1 MKKIRYPDET
11 MMRYFA
17 AAFLTGVLFSL
28 LIIWYGKTYYL
39 QKAGLI
45 SDFYLRRLKYK
56 HLEGRRLFGS
66 FLGKRMKWAAL
77 FPGILLLGAAE
88 PVMLLAGGW
97 LGFAFGVV
105 VSLSVLKFGF
115 FGLGVGLLLTIPQGL
130 FYVAGALVMFQGLA
144 DWKWN
149 FADWLAFPGRKLMTG
164 TVFFFLGI
172 LTESFVSP
180 WNLRLLFHLI

>member
-1 MKKIRYPDET
+1 
-11 MMRYFA
+11 MR
-17 AAFLTGVLFSL
+17 L
-28 LIIWYGKTYYL
+28 LLPICIPIKRTIWSK
-39 QKAGLI
+39 
-45 SDFYLRRLKYK
+45 SCRRSAEVSEECVKC
-56 HLEGRRLFGS
+56 
-66 FLGKRMKWAAL
+66 AAL

-88 PVMLLAGGW
+88 PVMFLAGGW

-149 FADWLAFPGRKLMTG
+149 FANWLAFPGRKLMTG

-172 LTESFVSP
+172 LTESFVSL
-180 WNLRLLFHLI
+180 WNLRLLFYLI

>member
-1 MKKIRYPDET
+1 MNRMRYPEEKLT
-11 MMRYFA
+11 LRFTLAFLLGFFA
-17 AAFLTGVLFSL
+17 AL
-28 LIIWYGKTYYL
+28 LVSWCGREYYL

-56 HLEGRRLFGS
+56 NLEGRRLFGS

-115 FGLGVGLLLTIPQGL
+115 FGIGVGLLFTIPQGL

-149 FADWLAFPGRKLMTG
+149 FANWLAFPGRKLMTG
-164 TVFFFLGI
+164 TFFFFLGI
-172 LTESFVSP
+172 LTESFVSL
-180 WNLRLLFHLI
+180 WNLRLLFYLI

>member
-1 MKKIRYPDET
+1 MNRMRYPEEKLT
-11 MMRYFA
+11 LRFTLAFLLGFFA
-17 AAFLTGVLFSL
+17 AL
-28 LIIWYGKTYYL
+28 LVSWCGREYYL

-56 HLEGRRLFGS
+56 NLEGRRLFGS

-105 VSLSVLKFGF
+105 VSLFRAEIRLFRPRSGASSHDSPGAFLCGRGSCHVSGAG
-115 FGLGVGLLLTIPQGL
+115 GLEVE
-130 FYVAGALVMFQGLA
+130 FC
-144 DWKWN
+144 
-149 FADWLAFPGRKLMTG
+149 
-164 TVFFFLGI
+164 
-172 LTESFVSP
+172 
-180 WNLRLLFHLI
+180 

>member
-1 MKKIRYPDET
+1 
-11 MMRYFA
+11 
-17 AAFLTGVLFSL
+17 
-28 LIIWYGKTYYL
+28 
-39 QKAGLI
+39 
-45 SDFYLRRLKYK
+45 
-56 HLEGRRLFGS
+56 
-66 FLGKRMKWAAL
+66 MKWAAL

-149 FADWLAFPGRKLMTG
+149 FANWLAFPGRKLMTG
-164 TVFFFLGI
+164 TIFFFLGI

-180 WNLRLLFHLI
+180 WNLRLLFYLI

>member
-1 MKKIRYPDET
+1 
-11 MMRYFA
+11 
-17 AAFLTGVLFSL
+17 
-28 LIIWYGKTYYL
+28 
-39 QKAGLI
+39 
-45 SDFYLRRLKYK
+45 
-56 HLEGRRLFGS
+56 
-66 FLGKRMKWAAL
+66 MKWAAL

-115 FGLGVGLLLTIPQGL
+115 SVSEGNSHDSPGA
-130 FYVAGALVMFQGLA
+130 FYVAGALSCFRVWA

-149 FADWLAFPGRKLMTG
+149 FANWLAFPGRKLMTG

-172 LTESFVSP
+172 LTESFVS
-180 WNLRLLFHLI
+180 L

>member
-1 MKKIRYPDET
+1 MNRLRYPEEKLT
-11 MMRYFA
+11 LHFLLSFLLGFFA
-17 AAFLTGVLFSL
+17 GL
-28 LIIWYGKTYYL
+28 LVSWCGRKYYL

-45 SDFYLRRLKYK
+45 SDFYLRRLKYRK
-56 HLEGRRLFGS
+56 LEGRRLFGS

-77 FPGILLLGAAE
+77 FPGILFLGTVE

-105 VSLSVLKFGF
+105 LSLSLLKFGF

-130 FYVAGALVMFQGLA
+130 FYAAGALVMFQGLA

-149 FADWLAFPGRKLMTG
+149 FAHWLAFPGRKLMTG
-164 TVFFFLGI
+164 TILFFLGI